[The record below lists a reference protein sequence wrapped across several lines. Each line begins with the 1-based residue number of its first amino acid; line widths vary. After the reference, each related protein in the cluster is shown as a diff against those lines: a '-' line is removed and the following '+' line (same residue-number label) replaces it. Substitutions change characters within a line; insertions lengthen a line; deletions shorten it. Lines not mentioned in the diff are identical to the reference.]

1 MAAAAPTD
9 GAKPLD
15 LGGERGEYHTMVL
28 DGPLYARPVH
38 VEGGAFELEG
48 QPGQK
53 AGERWWTLK
62 LGRRLAD
69 P

>member
-1 MAAAAPTD
+1 
-9 GAKPLD
+9 
-15 LGGERGEYHTMVL
+15 MVL
-28 DGPLYARPVH
+28 DGPLYARPVS

>member
-1 MAAAAPTD
+1 M
-9 GAKPLD
+9 
-15 LGGERGEYHTMVL
+15 GGERGEYHTMVL

-38 VEGGAFELEG
+38 VEGGAPAELEG